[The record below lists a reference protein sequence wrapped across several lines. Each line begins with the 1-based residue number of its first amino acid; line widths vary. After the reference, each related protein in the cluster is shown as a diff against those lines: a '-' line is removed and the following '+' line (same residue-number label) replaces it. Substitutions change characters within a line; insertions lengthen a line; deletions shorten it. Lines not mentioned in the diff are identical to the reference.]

1 MEKKIEKK
9 EKENSEN
16 CKLKHQETAEK
27 KKNYTQ
33 KPMLLYFENNFYRNL
48 A

>member
-27 KKNYTQ
+27 KKLYT
-33 KPMLLYFENNFYRNL
+33 KANAIIF
-48 A
+48 